1 MSTSPQITSFKF
13 PDMEAVN
20 VLREDLLAYEQDLD
34 LNMHDQRLR
43 RAYVRAAMALVE
55 SVIHSTKD
63 LTYNF
68 ATQVILPLQQHLG
81 ARLHR
86 CPVSAITQKL
96 THGELSLLRDEQLT
110 VKNSGEVD
118 SSTSFVDFKKSVK
131 FTFKMASRVFAT
143 PLALDFSGDPG
154 WHSLTQAG
162 DIRNRLVHPKP
173 GESMNVTDG
182 EIDNVRNG
190 YCWTLSK
197 GKDLALAIQPS
208 WVRVLADLA
217 QWVSESKSEFVSEL
231 GAEIEAL
238 TDPDSVVSR
247 LIDQLKSAKAQMP
260 NL

>member
-1 MSTSPQITSFKF
+1 
-13 PDMEAVN
+13 
-20 VLREDLLAYEQDLD
+20 
-34 LNMHDQRLR
+34 
-43 RAYVRAAMALVE
+43 
-55 SVIHSTKD
+55 
-63 LTYNF
+63 
-68 ATQVILPLQQHLG
+68 
-81 ARLHR
+81 
-86 CPVSAITQKL
+86 
-96 THGELSLLRDEQLT
+96 
-110 VKNSGEVD
+110 
-118 SSTSFVDFKKSVK
+118 
-131 FTFKMASRVFAT
+131 
-143 PLALDFSGDPG
+143 
-154 WHSLTQAG
+154 
-162 DIRNRLVHPKP
+162 
-173 GESMNVTDG
+173 MNVTDG